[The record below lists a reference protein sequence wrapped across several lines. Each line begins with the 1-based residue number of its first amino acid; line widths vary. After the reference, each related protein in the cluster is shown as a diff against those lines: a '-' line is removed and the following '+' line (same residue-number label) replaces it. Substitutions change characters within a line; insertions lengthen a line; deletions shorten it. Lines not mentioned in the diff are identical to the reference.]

1 VRLGLYLSI
10 CVCALALAACA
21 STGQAPQPAEPDAQT
36 VPLDPQV
43 AYDRAAYAFGRLHDA
58 IVHSAAV
65 TALEA
70 YTGRLI
76 EAAED
81 AVRED
86 AIRFLSQAYRE
97 LAGLCESC
105 QADLVSALARNTRRL
120 TGHTGAAPRR
130 FSGALT
136 ANNPRPAVWGDRVT
150 IASDLR
156 RPAMAE
162 RLFSEC
168 SPGATCVRSHRLS

>member
-21 STGQAPQPAEPDAQT
+21 GTDQAPQPAEPDAQT

-81 AVRED
+81 AVRGD
-86 AIRFLSQAYRE
+86 AVRFLSQAYRE

-105 QADLVSALARNTRRL
+105 QADLVSALARFAT
-120 TGHTGAAPRR
+120 
-130 FSGALT
+130 
-136 ANNPRPAVWGDRVT
+136 PAG
-150 IASDLR
+150 
-156 RPAMAE
+156 
-162 RLFSEC
+162 
-168 SPGATCVRSHRLS
+168 